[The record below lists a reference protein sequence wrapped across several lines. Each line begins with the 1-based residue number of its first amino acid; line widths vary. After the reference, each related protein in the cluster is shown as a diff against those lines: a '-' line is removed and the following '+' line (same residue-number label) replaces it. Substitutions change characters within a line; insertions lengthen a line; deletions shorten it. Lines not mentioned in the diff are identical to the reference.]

1 MSKASFNHRWRV
13 WFKNGGGQA
22 LVYAESEAE
31 ARAAAVA
38 EFRKHEVLLDRWGI
52 DQVVQHVELVD

>member
-1 MSKASFNHRWRV
+1 MSKASFNHRWRA

-22 LVYAESEAE
+22 FVYAESEAE

-38 EFRKHEVLLDRWGI
+38 EFRKREVLLDRWGI